1 MLGRTVS
8 DMLALRSI
16 ALPRITVGAA
26 GTTATAAAITL
37 AASHAGV
44 DAVTGSISALVP
56 TLDRRFGLSAGEVGT
71 LLATLSASSMLAQP
85 LGGRLAD
92 RIGAKRVAAAGA
104 VVASALLSLLGVVGN
119 LGLVYL
125 LLVIGGLGSAAFHP
139 AAAAAARRV
148 LPARASFAISLF
160 SAGGMVGMAAGPM
173 AMLWLI
179 GVGIGFTP
187 LLMIPG
193 IALAATLWIIVPD
206 ERRPARGTTSA
217 AAAADKARLL
227 RGPVGRIAAAWLL
240 VALASTTFHAGL
252 PLWLIER
259 GQVDASVLGWAF
271 GAYELAAA
279 IGGMASA
286 AAARRIAPARLGAT
300 TLASAPIAIA
310 LVFLTPPGSAAFYLA
325 CVAAGALLN
334 AATPLLMVGAQ
345 DRAGAAVAAASGLMG
360 FAAGSA
366 GLVFVAVGALADVA
380 GLATGLTVGFAS
392 LVPAALIVSR
402 VLDRHPATAAT
413 ADLVA
418 AGCGCGACACP

>member
-1 MLGRTVS
+1 MLGGTVA

-16 ALPRITVGAA
+16 ALPRSASVA
-26 GTTATAAAITL
+26 GTATATAAALTL

-44 DAVTGSISALVP
+44 DAVSGSISALVP
-56 TLDRRFGLSAGEVGT
+56 TLDRRFGLGASEVGT

-92 RIGAKRVAAAGA
+92 RIGAKRVAAFGA
-104 VVASALLSLLGVVGN
+104 VVASALLSLLGVVGH
-119 LGLVYL
+119 LGIVYA

-148 LPARASFAISLF
+148 LPERASFAISLF

-173 AMLWLI
+173 AMLWLL
-179 GVGIGFTP
+179 GAGIGFTP

-193 IALAATLWIIVPD
+193 IGLAALLWVVVPD
-206 ERRPARGTTSA
+206 DRGRARATNTT
-217 AAAADKARLL
+217 ADKARLL

-252 PLWLIER
+252 PLWLTEAGR
-259 GQVDASVLGWAF
+259 VDASVIGWAF

-279 IGGMASA
+279 IGGMVSA
-286 AAARRIAPARLGAT
+286 ALARRIAPARLGAT
-300 TLASAPIAIA
+300 TLSSAPIALA
-310 LVFLTPPGSAAFYLA
+310 LVFLTPPGSAAFYA
-325 CVAAGALLN
+325 SCVAAGVLLN

-366 GLVFVAVGALADVA
+366 GIVFVAVGALADAA
-380 GLATGLTVGFAS
+380 GLAIGLTVGFAS
-392 LVPAALIVSR
+392 LVPAAFIAAR
-402 VLDRHPATAAT
+402 ALDRRPATGAV
-413 ADLVA
+413 ADLMA
-418 AGCGCGACACP
+418 AGCGCGTCTCT

>member
-1 MLGRTVS
+1 
-8 DMLALRSI
+8 MLALRSI
-16 ALPRITVGAA
+16 ALPRITTVGAA
-26 GTTATAAAITL
+26 STTATAAVVTV

-104 VVASALLSLLGVVGN
+104 VVASALLSLLGVVDS
-119 LGLVYL
+119 LAVVYA

-148 LPARASFAISLF
+148 LPERASFAISLF

-173 AMLWLI
+173 AMLWLL
-179 GVGIGFTP
+179 GAGIGFTP
-187 LLMIPG
+187 LLMVPG
-193 IALAATLWIIVPD
+193 VALAALLSIVVPD
-206 ERRPARGTTSA
+206 DRAPARGAGS
-217 AAAADKARLL
+217 AADKARLL
-227 RGPVGRIAAAWLL
+227 RGPVGRIATAWLL

-252 PLWLIER
+252 PLWLTEADD
-259 GQVDASVLGWAF
+259 VDASVIGWAF

-279 IGGMASA
+279 IGGMVSA

-300 TLASAPIAIA
+300 TLATAPLAIA
-310 LVFLTPPGSAAFYLA
+310 LVFLTTPGSAAFYLS
-325 CVAAGALLN
+325 CVAAGVLLN

-345 DRAGAAVAAASGLMG
+345 DRAGSAVAAASGLMG

-366 GLVFVAVGALADVA
+366 GIVFVAVGALADAA
-380 GLATGLTVGFAS
+380 GLAVGLTVGFAA
-392 LVPAALIVSR
+392 LVPAALIAAR
-402 VLDRHPATAAT
+402 ALDRRPATAAAT
-413 ADLVA
+413 DLVA